1 MSTARRKR
9 VLIVNCYMPE
19 TREPMQLPNEMPMP
33 LAPIHL
39 AGHFAPAR
47 WEIHIHNEVSHG
59 WLELFKPELLDWPD
73 VVVFCGLTASFDRFR
88 QLSAYFKT
96 RNPATVTIAGGL
108 AIRALPRHARLFFDY
123 TCRGDV
129 EEIGG
134 VIADIFG
141 PEYVAEDPVPRYD
154 LANWLGRWIG
164 YAESSRN
171 CNFRCSFCTLT
182 ADGRPWRGHAPDF
195 FMRQL
200 EAMGPRVLLHIADN
214 QFGGPDPESLAE
226 RLKVLREARRRG
238 LFKWWAG
245 FVTDSFLWDERNL
258 ELARESG
265 CISLLIGVESF
276 DQEWLKRVNKRQN
289 LRVSQVDLIRR
300 TLDAGILFMYGL
312 VFDPTERTVADME
325 RELDVIAGEPSVPAP
340 NFIFC
345 ATPYPGTPFFR
356 DRFDRGLILPNT
368 KVRDLEGSTL
378 NLKALDGEER
388 AAQFL
393 RTGKNLR
400 GRRAKFLRHQVQLH
414 WRYLS
419 TLPAHLHGVSA
430 LTLGSI
436 MSPQGLSN
444 SRYLLRDRRPRTHV
458 GATDVLDRV
467 FTPQTN
473 VDAKYASWFEPT
485 MVTLADGS
493 LNPALADDLLDDR
506 WRNAK
511 RTVER
516 RSGRA
521 EQGDVLENPELAIA

>member
-1 MSTARRKR
+1 MRSRR
-9 VLIVNCYMPE
+9 VLVVNCYMPE

-33 LAPIHL
+33 LAPIHV
-39 AGHFAPAR
+39 AGFFAPHR
-47 WEIHIHNEVSHG
+47 WDIRIYNEVSHG
-59 WLELFKPELLDWPD
+59 WLEVFSPELLDWPD
-73 VVVFCGLTASFDRFR
+73 VVVFCGLTAAFDRFR
-88 QLSAYFKT
+88 HLSAYIRT
-96 RNPATVTIAGGL
+96 RNPRVVTIAGGL
-108 AIRALPRHARLFFDY
+108 GIRAMPRYSAQFFDY

-129 EEIGG
+129 NE
-134 VIADIFG
+134 IADVITDAFG
-141 PEYVAEDPVPRYD
+141 PEFVAEQPVPRYD

-182 ADGRPWRGHAPDF
+182 ADGRPWQGHDPEF

-226 RLKVLREARRRG
+226 RLQVLKAARERG
-238 LFKWWAG
+238 LFTWWAG
-245 FVTDSFLWDERNL
+245 FVTDSFLWDERNIQ
-258 ELARESG
+258 LARESG

-276 DQEWLKRVNKRQN
+276 DETWLKRVNKRQN
-289 LRVSQVDLIRR
+289 LRVSQVELIRR
-300 TLDAGILFMYGL
+300 TMDAGILFMYGL
-312 VFDPTERTVADME
+312 VFDPTERTVEEME
-325 RELDVIAGEPSVPAP
+325 RELDVIADEPAVPAP

-368 KVRDLEGSTL
+368 KIRDLEGSTL
-378 NLKALDGEER
+378 NLKSLDGEAR
-388 AAQFL
+388 AAEFL
-393 RTGKNLR
+393 KTGKNLR
-400 GRRAKFLRHQVQLH
+400 GKRTKFLAHQARMH

-419 TLPAHLHGVSA
+419 ALPAHLHGVSA
-430 LTLGSI
+430 LTIGSI

-444 SRYLLRDRRPRTHV
+444 SRYLFHRREPRTHI
-458 GATDVLDRV
+458 GSTDRLDTV
-467 FTPQTN
+467 FTPRFP
-473 VDAKYASWFEPT
+473 VAAKYESWFAPS

-506 WRNAK
+506 WKYAK
-511 RTVER
+511 TTVIR

-521 EQGDVLENPELAIA
+521 QDGDVLEKPEFAIA